1 MSSSQNH
8 AFSIFRNLLFCERV
22 KGHWRLFVLVSF
34 LYRPM
39 LRVLDKAEY
48 SAFESTLNSSIVS
61 YTRSRSQFFGPDTT
75 RQAVNAI

>member
-1 MSSSQNH
+1 MSCSQNH
-8 AFSIFRNLLFCERV
+8 AFSIFRTVLRTR
-22 KGHWRLFVLVSF
+22 KGALAFVLVCSF
-34 LYRPM
+34 LYKPM

-48 SAFESTLNSSIVS
+48 SAFESMLNSSIVS